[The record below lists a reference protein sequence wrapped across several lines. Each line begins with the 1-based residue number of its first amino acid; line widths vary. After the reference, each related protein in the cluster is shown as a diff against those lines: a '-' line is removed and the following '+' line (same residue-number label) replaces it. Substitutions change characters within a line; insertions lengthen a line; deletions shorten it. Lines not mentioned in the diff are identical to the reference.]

1 MTGACSTLSDWSMMF
16 RSTAMAISA
25 VYAPVQA
32 EVILTV
38 RRWARN
44 EAWKFWAPVEPMHGL
59 KLSCLILFDHD
70 HTKMIKKNVHWTQSA
85 TKLGLT
91 KPYWWGPSICGD
103 IRLRSA
109 MAFKEYG
116 GKIWSCSFAHA
127 IERALDAVTSLPSS
141 GSTCWG
147 MHMPKKDVKQMSLN
161 MFIFKIT
168 SKSERFRN

>member
-70 HTKMIKKNVHWTQSA
+70 HTKMIKKMCIEHRVPLNWALLS
-85 TKLGLT
+85 LT
-91 KPYWWGPSICGD
+91 DGVQVFVGI
-103 IRLRSA
+103 
-109 MAFKEYG
+109 
-116 GKIWSCSFAHA
+116 
-127 IERALDAVTSLPSS
+127 S
-141 GSTCWG
+141 GYDQPW
-147 MHMPKKDVKQMSLN
+147 P
-161 MFIFKIT
+161 
-168 SKSERFRN
+168 SKSTVAKSGHAVLPMPLKELWMQWRVFPHLGPPVGGCTCQRRMWNKWV